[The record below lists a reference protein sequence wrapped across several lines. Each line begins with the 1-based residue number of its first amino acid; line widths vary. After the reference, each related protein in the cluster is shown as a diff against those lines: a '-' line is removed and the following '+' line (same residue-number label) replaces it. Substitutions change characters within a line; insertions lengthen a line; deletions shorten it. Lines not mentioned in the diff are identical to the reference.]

1 MVGSA
6 LVRKFLEFDCE
17 IVKLSRTEANLELYP
32 ETYSFL
38 EKHKPDVVIDAAAK
52 VGGIFANDQ
61 YPVDFLVSNL
71 AIQNNLLK
79 SSFACGVKK
88 FVFLGSSCIYPR
100 DCDQPIKEEYL
111 LSGPLET
118 SNSAYA
124 IAKIAGIEL
133 VKSYRKQYGVKWISI
148 MPTNLYGPGD
158 NFDLST
164 SHVFPALI
172 HRFVQAEING
182 SKVVTLWGSGS
193 PLRDFLHV
201 DDLAKAVVLAVH
213 KYDSDMPLN
222 VGSGGEISIK
232 DLALKVAAAIG
243 FEGLIEWDPSKPDGT
258 PRKVLDVSRLK
269 ALGWEPSIS
278 LDQGIMSTINWFKHA
293 YSLGEV
299 RR

>member
-6 LVRKFLEFDCE
+6 LVRKYLEFDYE
-17 IVKLSRTEANLELYP
+17 VLELSRTEANLESYA
-32 ETYSFL
+32 ETHSFL
-38 EKHKPDVVIDAAAK
+38 EKNKPDVVIDAAAK
-52 VGGIFANDQ
+52 VGGIFANNQ
-61 YPVDFLVSNL
+61 HPVEFLVSNL
-71 AIQNNLLK
+71 AIQNNLLN

-124 IAKIAGIEL
+124 IAKIAGVEL
-133 VKSYRKQYGVKWISI
+133 VKSYRKQYGAKWISI

-158 NFDLST
+158 NFDLTS
-164 SHVFPALI
+164 SHVLPALI
-172 HRFVQAEING
+172 HRFVQAEIDG

-201 DDLAKAVVLAVH
+201 DDLARAVVLAVD
-213 KYDSDMPLN
+213 KYDSGLPLN

-232 DLALKVAAAIG
+232 DLALKIAAAVG
-243 FEGLIEWDPSKPDGT
+243 FEGVIEWDASKPDGT
-258 PRKVLDVSRLK
+258 PRKVLDVSRLR

-278 LDQGIMSTINWFKHA
+278 LDHGIMSTISWFKHA
-293 YSLGEV
+293 YSQGGGS
-299 RR
+299 